1 MEGTPLEVYHNKG
14 SWMVW
19 RNLAWSLAFVR
30 LFRGRLKCLIELFT
44 LGLTLSVCGST
55 WRIAEKTDACR
66 VLMELIFQLGQDLR
80 LLVIDPQTY
89 GFWLLRCLGQKWTSK
104 VSKTKILC
112 TQCTPLHIHACVHI
126 YTHTRTLI
134 YTHLF
139 IQKVAR
145 ACLHACILTWIGT
158 QMPTHIRIYVH
169 IHMHAYVH
177 TCIRTYIHACIHTY
191 RHIYVHTY
199 IHTHIQIQ
207 IHIDIHTKTFTDT
220 YAYIHIRT
228 DPYDARP
235 GPPFQSDVEPLAH
248 NSEFKHPIAPY
259 PKVASL

>member
-1 MEGTPLEVYHNKG
+1 M
-14 SWMVW
+14 
-19 RNLAWSLAFVR
+19 
-30 LFRGRLKCLIELFT
+30 
-44 LGLTLSVCGST
+44 
-55 WRIAEKTDACR
+55 
-66 VLMELIFQLGQDLR
+66 
-80 LLVIDPQTY
+80 
-89 GFWLLRCLGQKWTSK
+89 
-104 VSKTKILC
+104 
-112 TQCTPLHIHACVHI
+112 
-126 YTHTRTLI
+126 
-134 YTHLF
+134 
-139 IQKVAR
+139 
-145 ACLHACILTWIGT
+145 HACILTWIGT

-177 TCIRTYIHACIHTY
+177 TCIRTYIHA
-191 RHIYVHTY
+191 
-199 IHTHIQIQ
+199 HIQIQ